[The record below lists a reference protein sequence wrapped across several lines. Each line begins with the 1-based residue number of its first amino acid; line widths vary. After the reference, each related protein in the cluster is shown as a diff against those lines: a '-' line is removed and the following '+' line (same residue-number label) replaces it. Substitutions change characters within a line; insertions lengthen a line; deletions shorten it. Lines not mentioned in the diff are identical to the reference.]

1 MRERV
6 KPMKEPRKP
15 HGDMI
20 QRKDP
25 TEESEVERQGEQQR
39 KDKPRASGASSPWKK
54 IERSD

>member
-39 KDKPRASGASSPWKK
+39 KDKPRASGASSPWKQ
-54 IERSD
+54 ERS